1 MIATLTG
8 NISEKFKDTIVLDV
22 AGVGYGLLVT
32 IEDFSNLPTGE
43 AAKLYI
49 HEHIRED
56 SHDLYGFLSLDTK
69 NLFEQLLSVK
79 NVGPKV
85 AIAVLGIGSAATVRS
100 AIAAGD
106 IKVLQTA
113 KGVGRR
119 AAEQMVVELRDKV
132 GLVAGSDAEDL
143 VTRGG
148 INTADEAVQALVA
161 LGYSDFDAQKALQSI
176 DPSLSTEDRITLV
189 LKGGV

>member
-8 NISEKFKDTIVLDV
+8 IVSEKLGDQVVLDV
-22 AGVGYGLLVT
+22 QGVGYGLLVT
-32 IEDFSNLPTGE
+32 SEDLSLLINGE
-43 AAKLYI
+43 TTKLYI

-56 SHDLYGFLSLDTK
+56 AHDLFGFTTLDTK
-69 NLFEQLLSVK
+69 QLFEQLLSVK

-85 AIAVLGIGSAATVRS
+85 ALAVLGIGAASVVRS

-106 IKVLQTA
+106 VKLLQTA
-113 KGVGRR
+113 KGVGKR

-132 GLVAGSDAEDL
+132 GLVAGSDAESI

-148 INTADEAVQALVA
+148 VNVADDAAQALLA
-161 LGYSDFDAQKALQSI
+161 LGYSDTDAVLALKDI
-176 DPSLSTEDRITLV
+176 DPNLPTEERIKLA
-189 LKGGV
+189 LKNSR

>member
-8 NISEKFKDTIVLDV
+8 IVSEKLGDQVVLDV
-22 AGVGYGLLVT
+22 QGVGYGLLVT
-32 IEDFSNLPTGE
+32 SEDHSLLINGE
-43 AAKLYI
+43 TAKLYV

-56 SHDLYGFLSLDTK
+56 AHDLYGFTKLDTK
-69 NLFEQLLSVK
+69 QLFEQLLSVK

-85 AIAVLGIGSAATVRS
+85 ALAVLGIGAATVVRS

-106 IKVLQTA
+106 VKLLQTA
-113 KGVGRR
+113 KGVGKR

-132 GLVAGSDAEDL
+132 GLVAGSDAESI

-148 INTADEAVQALVA
+148 VNVADDAAQALLA
-161 LGYSDFDAQKALQSI
+161 LGYSDTDAVLALQDI
-176 DPSLSTEDRITLV
+176 DPSLPTEERIRLA
-189 LKGGV
+189 LKSNK